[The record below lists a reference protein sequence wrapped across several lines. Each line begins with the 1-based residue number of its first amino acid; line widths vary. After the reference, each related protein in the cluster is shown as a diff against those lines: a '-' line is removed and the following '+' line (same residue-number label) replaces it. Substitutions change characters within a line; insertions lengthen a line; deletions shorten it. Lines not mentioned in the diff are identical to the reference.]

1 MGRFSPE
8 DLWDLVRYEGWGAPI
23 IVLILVLTLLWLNKT
38 RLGLMKC
45 PLKKTINVIFYVLYG
60 LSFLLTVVTSVIRLI
75 NFEFIPLLVTL
86 FIFFFLGRKVIAS
99 VYEETSKTKGYFKK
113 IKRKSLFTER
123 YNKNRVRKS
132 GVAQELITTILHEN
146 PGKVSI
152 YEIGVLLDYQGT
164 LGHDSNLII
173 HFMQNSQSTIARAV
187 LFTDLGY
194 TEMDINALRAFAS
207 LLSEGLSNYDLKE
220 LNTTF
225 TKKVFYT
232 STGTRGS
239 GQVSSSGH
247 FQYSEGTDGDSGTYE
262 VDLTNVSGYLLVR
275 KDIALSESTSAAPE
289 KKQLKSW

>member
-1 MGRFSPE
+1 MGKFSPE
-8 DLWDLVRYEGWGAPI
+8 DLWDLLRYEGWGAPI
-23 IVLILVLTLLWLNKT
+23 IVLILVLILLWLNKT

-45 PLKKTINVIFYVLYG
+45 PLKKTVNAIFYVLYV
-60 LSFLLTVVTSVIRLI
+60 LSFFLTVFTSVIRI
-75 NFEFIPLLVTL
+75 ISFEFIPLLVTL

-99 VYEETSKTKGYFKK
+99 VWEDLRHTQGYFKK

-123 YNKNRVRKS
+123 YNKNRINKS
-132 GVAQELITTILHEN
+132 GVAQELITTILREN

-164 LGHDSNLII
+164 LEQSFNHMIY
-173 HFMQNSQSTIARAV
+173 FKQNSQSTIARAIY
-187 LFTDLGY
+187 FTDLGY
-194 TEMDINALRAFAS
+194 MEMDINALRAFAS
-207 LLSEGLSNYDLKE
+207 LLSEGLINYDLKE
-220 LNTTF
+220 LYTTH
-225 TKKVFYT
+225 TQKVFYT

-275 KDIALSESTSAAPE
+275 KDIALSESTPVAPAE
-289 KKQLKSW
+289 KPLKNW